1 MPLRKRAGLSRS
13 FFREASARGYPR
25 ELFAPLRRSIAL
37 EEELTNERTRERNE
51 RTERT
56 TGAEK
61 SNKQKMKA
69 GLDRS
74 IARAGLYIDSRGVYE
89 TTRRG
94 EGKRGEQR
102 GRRMNGT
109 TGGEGG
115 RGLDGTDR
123 ESPATRNFFFEKDEI
138 TGQLAILLKICQV
151 SRGPIRDL
159 SQEMKKEIIFLLPL
173 SSPMGLFFVLIII
186 TLIYPV

>member
-1 MPLRKRAGLSRS
+1 
-13 FFREASARGYPR
+13 
-25 ELFAPLRRSIAL
+25 
-37 EEELTNERTRERNE
+37 
-51 RTERT
+51 
-56 TGAEK
+56 
-61 SNKQKMKA
+61 MKA

-94 EGKRGEQR
+94 EGKRGERR
-102 GRRMNGT
+102 GRRMTERHNGR
-109 TGGEGG
+109 G

-123 ESPATRNFFFEKDEI
+123 ESPATRNSFFEKDEI

-159 SQEMKKEIIFLLPL
+159 SQEMKKEIIFLLLLPF
-173 SSPMGLFFVLIII
+173 PMGLFFVSIIHAH
-186 TLIYPV
+186 LSPRMF